1 MDISFFSHGAC
12 REVTGSKHFIRIGT
26 DIIQIDSGMFQGRRR
41 HSYRKNKELPF
52 SPSRVES
59 ILLTH
64 GHFDH
69 SGALPIMINN
79 GFSGNIFSTPATRDI
94 ADIILLDSAYIQKK
108 DFEYITEKKSK
119 HPERQLEAFEP
130 LYSAQDVVNTMHHFV
145 TLDYHK
151 TFSPAPGIEAVF
163 YDAGHILGSSMIYL
177 NIHDQ
182 LRVGFSGDLGRQNLP
197 IIRDPEILPALDYL
211 ILEGTYGDRLHQ
223 SIGMGQEEL
232 GKIINQTYRKKGKII
247 IPAFTIE
254 RTQELIY
261 FIHSL
266 LLDKQIPPI
275 PIFIDSPMAVNATA
289 IFATHPE
296 CFDRETY
303 ENFISQNINPFGFDN
318 IKYIVSTRESIDL
331 NSHRGPAIIIS
342 ASGMAEN
349 GRILHH
355 LRNNIE
361 DPANTIAI
369 VGYMAEHTLGRKLVE
384 RHKEIKIFGKIYK
397 VKARIKTL
405 NTFSGHADYR
415 EILDWLGRHDLSRLK
430 KIFLVHGEKKAL
442 NSLNSKLISY
452 GIKSVEIAEYDRE
465 YRM

>member
-12 REVTGSKHFIRIGT
+12 REVTGSKHFIQAGT
-26 DIIQIDSGMFQGRRR
+26 DVIQIDSGMFQGRRR
-41 HSYRKNKELPF
+41 QSYQKNKEIPF
-52 SPSRVES
+52 SPSQVES

-79 GFSGNIFSTPATRDI
+79 GFKGDIFATPATRDI

-108 DFEYITEKKSK
+108 DYEYIQEKKSK
-119 HPERQLEAFEP
+119 NPERKLEVFEP
-130 LYSAQDVVNTMHHFV
+130 LYSAQDVVNTMRHFV

-151 TFSPAPGIEAVF
+151 TFRPASEIEASF

-197 IIRDPEILPALDYL
+197 IIRDPEIMPAMDYL

-223 SIGMGQEEL
+223 SIEMGQEEL
-232 GKIINQTYRKKGKII
+232 GKIINQTVRKKGKII

-296 CFDRETY
+296 CFDSETY

-318 IKYIVSTRESIDL
+318 IKYIVSTRDSIDL
-331 NSHRGPAIIIS
+331 NSHRAPAIIIS

-361 DPANTIAI
+361 DPSNTVAI

-384 RHKEIKIFGKIYK
+384 GHKEIKIFGKKYK

-415 EILDWLGRHDLSRLK
+415 EIISWLDRHDTSRLK
-430 KIFLVHGEKKAL
+430 KIFLVHGEEKAL
-442 NSLNSKLISY
+442 NGLSSKLISH
-452 GIKSVEIAEYDRE
+452 GMKSVEIAEYDRV
-465 YRM
+465 YRL